1 MGKERLM
8 SRCSKVYHNP
18 YCHHARRIKNKNEFT
33 LPWWEARRKGY
44 QPCKCC
50 CRLSYYIDYESLS
63 ISYFKKRHGMEF
75 RYKKDAL
82 YVRTEIGC
90 WKIMY
95 SKNEEKM
102 LLFHRSRSKYALN
115 FKRAEKERYHVQEDA
130 LCYHTIRGVLQYIQD
145 HDDFKKA
152 ESKGE
157 KNIVFTKEIY
167 KKQAERRKRKKKVNK
182 VYEIFDKL
190 EQDDKM
196 RKNNSNRQ

>member
-1 MGKERLM
+1 
-8 SRCSKVYHNP
+8 
-18 YCHHARRIKNKNEFT
+18 
-33 LPWWEARRKGY
+33 
-44 QPCKCC
+44 
-50 CRLSYYIDYESLS
+50 
-63 ISYFKKRHGMEF
+63 
-75 RYKKDAL
+75 
-82 YVRTEIGC
+82 
-90 WKIMY
+90 MY